1 MGILTTIG
9 FIVFLGMILGVLIY
23 FLRQA
28 LDSNDSKRIDEHKD
42 HDHFSQ

>member
-1 MGILTTIG
+1 MGILTTVG
-9 FIVFLGMILGVLIY
+9 FIVFLGVILGILIY

-28 LDSNDSKRIDEHKD
+28 LDSNDSKRIDQDKD

>member
-28 LDSNDSKRIDEHKD
+28 LDTNDSKRIDSPKD

>member
-28 LDSNDSKRIDEHKD
+28 LDSNDSKRIDAHKD
-42 HDHFSQ
+42 HDNFSQ